1 MFSSTFPSMRASWLV
16 AATLLA
22 VLDCAAASDA
32 SVQAGKTI
40 FVHRCQTCH
49 GVTGPADSPIGPDLR
64 GLIGRKVGKEGSGMH
79 SRAAVE
85 SELVWDRASLGRF
98 LSAPQKELPGTLMPA
113 RVTDPQELDDL
124 LDFLESLR

>member
-1 MFSSTFPSMRASWLV
+1 MRAFWL
-16 AATLLA
+16 AAAALLA
-22 VLDCAAASDA
+22 GLDSAAASDA

-49 GVTGPADSPIGPDLR
+49 GITGPADSPIGPDLR
-64 GLIGRKVGKEGSGMH
+64 GIIGRKVGNEGPGMH

-113 RVTDPQELDDL
+113 RVTDPRELDDL